1 MTSGAAI
8 KKGLGL
14 ARRIRSAVWV
24 LFFANLGLA
33 ALAAFPI
40 YRGILGF
47 TGHSLMSGELARG
60 LPFDWLTDF
69 AFNSAGSFERYG
81 EIIALL
87 GLITI
92 PVNTVLAG
100 GVLAH
105 LRNPEQSFSLGG
117 FFRGAARYAWRLL
130 RLMIIGLIFYWLVF
144 RILNESMG
152 NLIESRTGDW
162 QSDRTVFWIQLGA
175 GILLL
180 LGLGF
185 INLVIDYARVK
196 LVQEDGTSAAWAFLA
211 SLGFCLRRFPGAVTV
226 YAVPMLA
233 GLALL
238 GLYWLAVP
246 WDVINAPG
254 GEGAWGLHREPLI
267 VALLFIGQQIVM
279 FGRYWFR
286 VAAWAGEWSYY
297 PGTRRGPEV
306 AASGVVPSPSP
317 AVGQAAA

>member
-8 KKGLGL
+8 KQGFGL

-33 ALAAFPI
+33 ALAALPI

-47 TGHSLMSGELARG
+47 TGHSLMSRELASG

-69 AFNSAGSFERYG
+69 AFNSTGSFERYG

-87 GLITI
+87 GLVTI

-100 GVLAH
+100 GVLAR
-105 LRNPEQSFSLGG
+105 LRQPDQSFSLGG
-117 FFRGAARYAWRLL
+117 FFRDAARYAWRLL
-130 RLMIIGLIFYWLVF
+130 RLMIIGLVLYWLVF
-144 RILNESMG
+144 RVLNEGLG
-152 NLIESRTGDW
+152 NLIQARTGDW

-185 INLVIDYARVK
+185 VNLVIDYARVK
-196 LVQEDGTSAAWAFLA
+196 LVQEDGSSAAWAFLA
-211 SLGFCLRRFPGAVTV
+211 ALGFCLRRFPAVVTV
-226 YAVPMLA
+226 YAVPTLA

-246 WDVINAPG
+246 WSVVNAPD
-254 GEGAWGLHREPLI
+254 GEGAWGLYRQPLV

-286 VAAWAGEWSYY
+286 VAAWAGEWSFYS
-297 PGTRRGPEV
+297 GTRRGPEV
-306 AASGVVPSPSP
+306 AVGRAAPPSD
-317 AVGQAAA
+317 AAEGQAAA